1 MSRYLFAWEL
11 GGNLGHLTRLVP
23 VARLLAKQ
31 GHEVL
36 FASRELVEAGETL
49 SANALRYVAAPALSF
64 TRRAN
69 EPIISYPD
77 LLAAH
82 GFADPRRLGGTLGAW
97 LGLLQVYKPD
107 AMLVDHA
114 PSALIAARIA
124 RLPHL
129 VLGTGFTVPP
139 ATSPMPSMRPWKP
152 DPPEKLRAAEQ
163 GVLDSINRVARYFGG
178 QPLGKLH
185 ELFDPKSTAICAF
198 PELDH
203 YGARG
208 NARYIG
214 PTFVTDGGQ
223 ALAWRGRGPKV
234 FGYLRMPEVVD
245 ALIGE
250 LGRLEADGI
259 LYVPGATPAQHKA
272 AKEGGLQLTSQP
284 ARLDKL
290 LKEAD
295 VVVSSAG
302 HGLLSAGLLAGV
314 PALLVPGNV
323 EQLLA
328 SRAAKRLGAALF
340 LLPAHVNQKLGDAL
354 GKLLGGE
361 PKLRAAARGF
371 AGRYR
376 DYSQRKSQQ
385 TLLGLALGLTGK
397 R

>member
-23 VARLLAKQ
+23 VARMLARQ

-36 FASRELVEAGETL
+36 FASRELVDAGETL
-49 SANALRYVAAPALSF
+49 QANGLRYVAAPAIAF
-64 TRRAN
+64 ARKPN

-82 GFADPRRLGGTLGAW
+82 GFADPRRLAGALGGW

-107 AMLVDHA
+107 AILLDHA
-114 PSALIAARIA
+114 PTALLAARIA
-124 RLPHL
+124 KLPHL

-139 ATSPMPSMRPWKP
+139 AVAPMPSMRPWKP
-152 DPPEKLRAAEQ
+152 DPPEKLRAAEE
-163 GVLDSINRVARYFGG
+163 GVLGSINRVAKHFGG
-178 QPLGKLH
+178 PGFGKLH

-203 YGARG
+203 YGARKD
-208 NARYIG
+208 ARYIG

-223 ALAWRGRGPKV
+223 ALAWRGRGAKV
-234 FGYLRMPEVVD
+234 FAYLRMPAVVD
-245 ALIGE
+245 SLINVLSG
-250 LGRLEADGI
+250 LKADGI
-259 LYVPGATPAQHKA
+259 LYAPGATPAQQKA
-272 AKEGGLQLTSQP
+272 AKEGGLQLTTQP

-290 LKEAD
+290 LKEAE

-314 PALLVPGNV
+314 PTLLVPSNV

-354 GKLLGGE
+354 DKLLGRE
-361 PKLRAAARGF
+361 PQLRAAARAF
-371 AGRYR
+371 SGRYT
-376 DYSQRKSQQ
+376 DYSQKRSQE